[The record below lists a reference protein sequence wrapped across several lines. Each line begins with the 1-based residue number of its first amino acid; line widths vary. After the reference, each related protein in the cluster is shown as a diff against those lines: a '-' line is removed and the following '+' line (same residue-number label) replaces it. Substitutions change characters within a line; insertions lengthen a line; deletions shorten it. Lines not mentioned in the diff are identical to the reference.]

1 MSQLKLHVKKGDNVY
16 ILTGK
21 DAGKKG
27 KVLQALP
34 SKKKVVVEGVNI
46 VKRHTRPSQSA
57 PQGGIVE
64 QEAPIDSSNVMLVCG
79 KCDKPTRITKKFAD
93 DRYYRACKKCGELFD
108 K

>member
-1 MSQLKLHVKKGDNVY
+1 VEVKMMSQLKLHVKKGDNVY

-46 VKRHTRPSQSA
+46 VTPPPYLLNS
-57 PQGGIVE
+57 
-64 QEAPIDSSNVMLVCG
+64 LVLL
-79 KCDKPTRITKKFAD
+79 
-93 DRYYRACKKCGELFD
+93 YVNS
-108 K
+108 

>member
-46 VKRHTRPSQSA
+46 VTPPPYLLNS
-57 PQGGIVE
+57 
-64 QEAPIDSSNVMLVCG
+64 LVLL
-79 KCDKPTRITKKFAD
+79 
-93 DRYYRACKKCGELFD
+93 YVNS
-108 K
+108 